1 MNAPI
6 LVVGATG
13 PHGGT
18 GTTVVNPTASTR
30 RPPPPNLDAFLSLGL
45 RRTTVGTQPAE

>member
-1 MNAPI
+1 MNAPV

-13 PHGGT
+13 RHGGT
-18 GTTVVNPTASTR
+18 GTTVVNLTASTR
-30 RPPPPNLDAFLSLGL
+30 RPLPSNPDAFLSLGL

>member
-1 MNAPI
+1 MNAPV
-6 LVVGATG
+6 LVVGAIAR
-13 PHGGT
+13 HGGT

-30 RPPPPNLDAFLSLGL
+30 RTPPSDPDAFLSLGL